1 MVYQLTSKKAIE
13 YYNEHPNI
21 DFDMVNELMVDML
34 ERLDG
39 VVGVKLTGDEIRGL
53 VGGLQSRMDE
63 YETRNKQWQN
73 AVGKEFVNLRE
84 SYKFVNELME
94 KNKQI
99 YLAEMRGVL
108 EEKGAKSAEVIM
120 GGIKKA
126 NDELFERTRKEIP
139 SENQGLMREL
149 EAQRKVFELE
159 TKKIGESIHE
169 VGDIGKISRELDL
182 KYEQFYGKLTE
193 SMYGLI
199 TKTNEGMI
207 TKITQQ
213 GDKIGGIHG
222 MFQDYM
228 EKQKN
233 STLKGKES
241 EVKLEMILNQAYP
254 HGSIKNNTG
263 EGHAADYLLCRE
275 GKEGILFEN
284 KDYNTNVPDVEIK
297 KFIRD
302 IENKKSH
309 GVILSQRSGIQNK
322 RDYHIDIHMGFVII
336 YVHNVNYDVAKIH
349 LAVQIIDHLVPQLKR
364 LNEKQESSVSLEL
377 MSEINKEYLCFIGQK
392 KQILEN
398 VKKFSKDMMRQVEEI
413 EMPKLTCLL
422 NSKFTN
428 MEQLEFKC
436 DICGSFTAK
445 NRRALVTHQNSC
457 RKKSNPA
464 TVANEVIVIGTN

>member
-1 MVYQLTSKKAIE
+1 MSYELSSKKALD
-13 YYNEHPNI
+13 YYKRNPHI
-21 DFDMVNELMVDML
+21 DFNMVNELMVDIL

-39 VVGVKLTGDEIRGL
+39 VMSIKVTGDEIRGMMSGIHGRL
-53 VGGLQSRMDE
+53 EE
-63 YETRNKQWQN
+63 YESRNNEWRKGLN
-73 AVGKEFVNLRE
+73 KEFMNLRE
-84 SYKFVNELME
+84 NYRFVCELME

-99 YLAEMRGVL
+99 YLSDMRGVL
-108 EEKGAKSAEVIM
+108 EERGVKSMDLIM

-126 NDELFERTRKEIP
+126 SDDLFERARKEIP
-139 SENQGLMREL
+139 SENQGVMREL
-149 EAQRKVFELE
+149 EAQRKIFELE

-182 KYEQFYGKLTE
+182 KYEQFYGKLSD
-193 SMYGLI
+193 SMFSLI
-199 TKTNEGMI
+199 TKTNEGML
-207 TKITQQ
+207 TRITQQ
-213 GDKIGGIHG
+213 GEKIGGVHA
-222 MFQDYM
+222 MFEEYL

-241 EVKLEMILNQAYP
+241 EIKLEMILNEAYP

-263 EGHAADYLLCRE
+263 EGHAADYLLSRE

-464 TVANEVIVIGTN
+464 TVANEVIVIGTS

>member
-193 SMYGLI
+193 SM
-199 TKTNEGMI
+199 
-207 TKITQQ
+207 
-213 GDKIGGIHG
+213 
-222 MFQDYM
+222 
-228 EKQKN
+228 
-233 STLKGKES
+233 
-241 EVKLEMILNQAYP
+241 
-254 HGSIKNNTG
+254 
-263 EGHAADYLLCRE
+263 
-275 GKEGILFEN
+275 
-284 KDYNTNVPDVEIK
+284 
-297 KFIRD
+297 
-302 IENKKSH
+302 
-309 GVILSQRSGIQNK
+309 
-322 RDYHIDIHMGFVII
+322 
-336 YVHNVNYDVAKIH
+336 
-349 LAVQIIDHLVPQLKR
+349 
-364 LNEKQESSVSLEL
+364 
-377 MSEINKEYLCFIGQK
+377 
-392 KQILEN
+392 
-398 VKKFSKDMMRQVEEI
+398 
-413 EMPKLTCLL
+413 
-422 NSKFTN
+422 
-428 MEQLEFKC
+428 
-436 DICGSFTAK
+436 
-445 NRRALVTHQNSC
+445 
-457 RKKSNPA
+457 
-464 TVANEVIVIGTN
+464 